1 MYPCGWHARHIV
13 LTAVKGVRATR
24 WMLRL
29 VGTFLIPRWCT
40 PFPIPTLSCFFAT
53 APPGAVKITNTGERN
68 VAAGGQRTGHPRRH
82 LDSDSR
88 RYGLPLPTCDDKPR
102 GGSRRRA
109 RLRGSRWRRVRCRRY
124 IAARTAPPRRTN
136 LFFLFFFK
144 SRYFFDFK
152 SCSVFAE
159 QTRLLQ
165 KNLIYNLPVVWGCV
179 RVFETESAEKIMAM
193 TACCW

>member
-13 LTAVKGVRATR
+13 LTAVKKGCVHTA
-24 WMLRL
+24 
-29 VGTFLIPRWCT
+29 GWCGRHVSH
-40 PFPIPTLSCFFAT
+40 PPVVHSFSYSHPVLFFAT

-124 IAARTAPPRRTN
+124 IAARTAPPRRTI
-136 LFFLFFFK
+136 LFFFC
-144 SRYFFDFK
+144 FFLRVDIFFYFK

-165 KNLIYNLPVVWGCV
+165 K
-179 RVFETESAEKIMAM
+179 T
-193 TACCW
+193 